1 MTKRFSMFATCLLA
15 MILSTAAFAQSQS
28 VASDQTGQQKQRNS
42 RHHGGK
48 LTKMDTN
55 HDGQITREEW
65 KGRDRGFQKADQN
78 NDGIISR
85 QETRNGRR
93 QLGKLHLRQMDSN
106 QDKQIT
112 RSEWSGDPEA
122 FSRLD
127 KNSDGIITK
136 EEIRGR
142 RRKM

>member
-15 MILSTAAFAQSQS
+15 MILSTAAFAQSQN
-28 VASDQTGQQKQRNS
+28 VAPDQTGQQKQRNS

-48 LTKMDTN
+48 ITKMDTN

-106 QDKQIT
+106 QDRQIT
-112 RSEWSGDPEA
+112 RSEWSGDAET
-122 FSRLD
+122 FGKFD
-127 KNSDGIITK
+127 KNSDGTITRD
-136 EEIRGR
+136 ELRSR
-142 RRKM
+142 RRKI